1 MGALSRRL
9 PDCGVVNVVRWGLVV
24 PVKRLSL
31 AKTRLQV
38 LGDPL
43 RQDLALAFATDVV
56 LASLACPQVAKVLV
70 VTDDTR
76 ARQVLGEAGAEV
88 VADSPDAGHNAAI
101 AHAATLLADDLGV
114 AALSADL
121 PSVTAADLSGALG
134 QVQQGRGFVTDASG
148 SGTTLLVAAP
158 GAELRPSYGLRSR
171 VEHLASGAVELAA
184 HQRLR
189 VDVDTP
195 EDLAVA
201 LGLGVGERTAA
212 VLRRLP
218 SGNR

>member
-1 MGALSRRL
+1 MK
-9 PDCGVVNVVRWGLVV
+9 VIRWGLVV

-56 LASLACPQVAKVLV
+56 LAALACPEVAQVLV

-76 ARQVLGEAGAEV
+76 ARQVLAEAGAEV
-88 VADSPDAGHNAAI
+88 VPDSPDAGHNAAV
-101 AHAATLLADDLGV
+101 AHAAGLLPPELGV

-121 PSVTAADLSGALG
+121 PSVTAADLTDALA
-134 QVQQGRGFVTDASG
+134 QVVAGRGFVTDAGG

-158 GAELRPSYGLRSR
+158 GDDLRPSYGLRSR
-171 VEHLASGAVELAA
+171 EEHLASGAVELEA

-195 EDLAVA
+195 EDLAEA

-212 VLRRLP
+212 VLMRLP
-218 SGNR
+218 PGSR